1 MRNRKNELINFINQC
16 GYRDDELHEIKNDAS
31 FRKYYRLLN
40 RDLIIM
46 DADPKKGE
54 SVINFKKINK
64 ILKTLGFS
72 VPEIISVDEE
82 NGFMLIEDFGNKVF
96 TKILN
101 VENEKDLL
109 KRAVKVLSEINKK
122 VSENKSIIKNI
133 EKYSIEVLLQESNLF
148 ILWYMQRHMKV
159 EIDDASIKD
168 FAKILENIFEKI
180 LPLEN
185 TLVLRDYHVDNLFY
199 LNERNYVQ
207 SVGIIDFQDA
217 LYGSTSYDLI
227 SILED
232 VRRPI
237 SSELKEE
244 MINYYIEEV
253 AENREQIFLETEFFS
268 IQRNLKILGIFC
280 RLNYRDNKNHYLS
293 MLPRSLEFI
302 QKHIK
307 KEPYSELN
315 KWMSSF
321 NMISKT

>member
-1 MRNRKNELINFINQC
+1 MKNRKNELINFINQC
-16 GYRDDELHEIKNDAS
+16 GHGDDELYEIKNDAS
-31 FRKYYRLLN
+31 FRNYYRLLN

-54 SVINFKKINK
+54 SIVKFKKINK
-64 ILKTLGFS
+64 ILKILGFS
-72 VPEIISVDEE
+72 VPEIFSVDEE
-82 NGFMLIEDFGNKVF
+82 NGFMLMEDFGDRVF

-122 VSENKSIIKNI
+122 VSENKSITKNI
-133 EKYSIEVLLQESNLF
+133 EKYSIEVLLRESSLF

-159 EIDDASIKD
+159 EIDDASMED
-168 FAKILENIFEKI
+168 FSKILKNIYEKI
-180 LPLEN
+180 LPIEN
-185 TLVLRDYHVDNLFY
+185 TLVLRDYHVNNLFY
-199 LNERNYVQ
+199 LNKRSYIQ

-237 SSELKEE
+237 ASELTRE
-244 MINYYIEEV
+244 MINYYIEETV
-253 AENREQIFLETEFFS
+253 ENREQISLETEFFS

-280 RLNYRDNKNHYLS
+280 RLNYRDNKSHYLY
-293 MLPRSLEFI
+293 MLPRSLEYI

-315 KWMSSF
+315 KWMSSY

>member
-16 GYRDDELHEIKNDAS
+16 GHRGDELHEIKNDAS
-31 FRKYYRLLN
+31 FRNYYRLLN
-40 RDLIIM
+40 RDLMIM

-54 SVINFKKINK
+54 SVFNFKKINK

-72 VPEIISVDEE
+72 VPEIVAVDEE
-82 NGFMLIEDFGNKVF
+82 NGFMLIEDFGNRVF
-96 TKILN
+96 TKLLN
-101 VENEKDLL
+101 SENEKDLL
-109 KRAVKVLSEINKK
+109 KRAIKVLLEINKK

-133 EKYSIEVLLQESNLF
+133 EKYSIEVLIQESNLF
-148 ILWYMQRHMKV
+148 MLWYLQKHMKV
-159 EIDDASIKD
+159 EIDDRSMKD
-168 FAKILENIFEKI
+168 FSKILKNIFEKI
-180 LPLEN
+180 SPIEN
-185 TLVLRDYHVDNLFY
+185 SLVLRDYHVDNLFY
-199 LNERNYVQ
+199 LNERDYVK

-217 LYGSTSYDLI
+217 LCGSTSYDLI

-237 SSELKEE
+237 SSELIRE
-244 MINYYIEEV
+244 MINYYIEE
-253 AENREQIFLETEFFS
+253 AFENRERIYLETEFFS

-315 KWMSSF
+315 KWMSYF
-321 NMISKT
+321 NMISKS

>member
-1 MRNRKNELINFINQC
+1 MRNRNNELINFINQC
-16 GYRDDELHEIKNDAS
+16 GFRDDELHEIKNDAS

-168 FAKILENIFEKI
+168 FSKILENIFEKI
-180 LPLEN
+180 LPIEN
-185 TLVLRDYHVDNLFY
+185 TLVLRDYH
-199 LNERNYVQ
+199 
-207 SVGIIDFQDA
+207 
-217 LYGSTSYDLI
+217 
-227 SILED
+227 
-232 VRRPI
+232 
-237 SSELKEE
+237 
-244 MINYYIEEV
+244 
-253 AENREQIFLETEFFS
+253 
-268 IQRNLKILGIFC
+268 
-280 RLNYRDNKNHYLS
+280 
-293 MLPRSLEFI
+293 
-302 QKHIK
+302 
-307 KEPYSELN
+307 
-315 KWMSSF
+315 
-321 NMISKT
+321 

>member
-16 GYRDDELHEIKNDAS
+16 GHRDDELHEINNDAS

-54 SVINFKKINK
+54 SVINFIKINK

-148 ILWYMQRHMKV
+148 ILWYMQRHMKI
-159 EIDDASIKD
+159 EIDDASMKD
-168 FAKILENIFEKI
+168 FSKILENIFEKI
-180 LPLEN
+180 LPIEN

-217 LYGSTSYDLI
+217 LCGSTSYDLI

-237 SSELKEE
+237 SSELKKE

-253 AENREQIFLETEFFS
+253 AENREQIF
-268 IQRNLKILGIFC
+268 
-280 RLNYRDNKNHYLS
+280 
-293 MLPRSLEFI
+293 
-302 QKHIK
+302 
-307 KEPYSELN
+307 
-315 KWMSSF
+315 
-321 NMISKT
+321 

>member
-16 GYRDDELHEIKNDAS
+16 GHRDDELHEIKNDAS
-31 FRKYYRLLN
+31 FRNYYRLLN
-40 RDLIIM
+40 RDLLIM

-54 SVINFKKINK
+54 SIANFEKINK

-72 VPEIISVDEE
+72 APEIIAVDEE
-82 NGFMLIEDFGNKVF
+82 NGFMLIEDFGNKAF

-133 EKYSIEVLLQESNLF
+133 EKYSIELLLQESKLF
-148 ILWYMQRHMKV
+148 VLWYMQKHLKV
-159 EIDDASIKD
+159 EIDDASIID
-168 FAKILENIFEKI
+168 FSKILKNIFEKI
-180 LPLEN
+180 KPTEN

-199 LNERNYVQ
+199 LNERNYIK

-217 LYGSTSYDLI
+217 LFGSSSYDLI

-237 SSELKEE
+237 SSALTNE

-253 AENREQIFLETEFFS
+253 AENREQIYLETEFFS

-321 NMISKT
+321 NMILKT

>member
-16 GYRDDELHEIKNDAS
+16 GYREDELHEIKNDAS

-168 FAKILENIFEKI
+168 FSKILENIFEKI
-180 LPLEN
+180 LPIEN

-237 SSELKEE
+237 SSELKKE

>member
-64 ILKTLGFS
+64 ILKTLEFS

-148 ILWYMQRHMKV
+148 ILWYMQRHMKI

-168 FAKILENIFEKI
+168 FSKILENIFEKI
-180 LPLEN
+180 LPIEN

-217 LYGSTSYDLI
+217 LCGSTSYDLI

-237 SSELKEE
+237 SSELKKE

-315 KWMSSF
+315 KWMTSF
-321 NMISKT
+321 NMVSKT

>member
-1 MRNRKNELINFINQC
+1 MHQNK
-16 GYRDDELHEIKNDAS
+16 
-31 FRKYYRLLN
+31 
-40 RDLIIM
+40 DLKLQTDKII
-46 DADPKKGE
+46 E
-54 SVINFKKINK
+54 
-64 ILKTLGFS
+64 
-72 VPEIISVDEE
+72 VDEE
-82 NGFMLIEDFGNKVF
+82 NGFMLIEDFGSNVF

-101 VENEKDLL
+101 AENEKDLL
-109 KRAVKVLSEINKK
+109 KRTVKVLSEINKK
-122 VSENKSIIKNI
+122 VSENKSTIKNI
-133 EKYSIEVLLQESNLF
+133 EKYSIEVLLKESNLF

-159 EIDDASIKD
+159 EIDDASMKE
-168 FAKILENIFEKI
+168 FSKILKNIFEKI
-180 LPLEN
+180 LPTEN

-199 LNERNYVQ
+199 LNKRDYVK

-237 SSELKEE
+237 SSELTKE
-244 MINYYIEEV
+244 MINYYIEEITG
-253 AENREQIFLETEFFS
+253 NREQIFLETEFFS

-302 QKHIK
+302 QRHIK

-321 NMISKT
+321 NIISKS

>member
-82 NGFMLIEDFGNKVF
+82 NGFMLIEDFGNKVY

-133 EKYSIEVLLQESNLF
+133 EKYSIELLLQESKLF
-148 ILWYMQRHMKV
+148 VLWYMQKHLKV
-159 EIDDASIKD
+159 EIDDASIID
-168 FAKILENIFEKI
+168 FSKILKNIFEKI
-180 LPLEN
+180 KPTEN

-199 LNERNYVQ
+199 LNERNYIK

-217 LYGSTSYDLI
+217 LFGSSSYDLI

-237 SSELKEE
+237 SSALTNE

-321 NMISKT
+321 NMILKT